1 MQFVADHYNAL
12 LKQSFQ
18 CLGKH
23 RAIYHQTEEV
33 AYIVMACAVL
43 YNICLYAREPA
54 PEPYE
59 ENPVCSL
66 EGADAKVV
74 ATSLV

>member
-1 MQFVADHYNAL
+1 M
-12 LKQSFQ
+12 
-18 CLGKH
+18 
-23 RAIYHQTEEV
+23 
-33 AYIVMACAVL
+33 MACAVL